1 MANQKTVLITG
12 ASGFIGSHLSK
23 ALLEQGFQV
32 RVLVRPKSGKSSPLI
47 DPNLIR
53 VAGDLK
59 SKDVARASEGCSVVY
74 HLAGATRAN
83 SEAEFMWG
91 NAEGTRAA
99 AVGARDA
106 GAKLVYISS
115 LAAAGPGTI
124 ERPRKESDLPE
135 PITPYGRSKLEGE
148 YRVLETSNLEWCILR
163 PPGVYGPND
172 KDFLFAHQAAKFGF
186 FPVLGDPNRAYTLV
200 QVHDLIEATIVCG
213 ENKNSSGKT
222 YFAGSPTPV
231 SWDGIL
237 EVLARVYKKP
247 YRPLPLPNV
256 ALEMAA
262 QLGEAGRAFGRVGL
276 INRSRQKD
284 LTAIGWVCDVSA
296 IERDLGIVAKTTLET
311 GFLETANWY
320 KSAGWL

>member
-1 MANQKTVLITG
+1 MANEKTVLITG

-23 ALLEQGFQV
+23 ALIEQGFKV
-32 RVLVRPKSGKSSPLI
+32 RTLVRPKSGKPPASSN
-47 DPNLIR
+47 PNLIR
-53 VAGDLK
+53 ISGDLK
-59 SKDVARASEGCSVVY
+59 SADIARASEGCSVVY

-124 ERPRKESDLPE
+124 EHPRKETDPPE

-148 YRVLETSNLEWCILR
+148 YRVLETQNLEFCILR

-200 QVHDLIEATIVCG
+200 QVGDLVEAIIACG
-213 ENKNSSGKT
+213 ENPNSSGKT
-222 YFAGSPTPV
+222 YFAGHPTPI
-231 SWDGIL
+231 SWDGLL

-296 IERDLGIVAKTTLET
+296 IQNDLGVTAKTSLET

>member
-32 RVLVRPKSGKSSPLI
+32 RVLVRPKSGKSSPSS

-124 ERPRKESDLPE
+124 ERPRKESDPPE

-200 QVHDLIEATIVCG
+200 QVHDLIEATIACG
-213 ENKNSSGKT
+213 ENMNSSGKT

>member
-1 MANQKTVLITG
+1 MATQKTVLITG

-23 ALLEQGFQV
+23 ALIEQGFQV
-32 RVLVRPKSGKSSPLI
+32 RALVRPKSGKPSPSS
-47 DPNLIR
+47 DPNIIR

-59 SKDVARASEGCSVVY
+59 SADVARASEGCSVVY

-83 SEAEFMWG
+83 SEAEFMWA

-99 AVGARDA
+99 AMGAKDA
-106 GAKLVYISS
+106 GAKLVYVSS

-124 ERPRKESDLPE
+124 EHPRKEADMPE

-200 QVHDLIEATIVCG
+200 QVHDLVEATIACG
-213 ENKNSSGKT
+213 ENPNSSGKT
-222 YFAGSPTPV
+222 YFSGNPTPV

-237 EVLARVYKKP
+237 ETLARVYKKP
-247 YRPLPLPNV
+247 YRALPLPNV

-284 LTAIGWVCDVSA
+284 LTAVGWVCNVSA
-296 IERDLGIVAKTTLET
+296 IEHDLGIVAKTTLET
-311 GFLETANWY
+311 GFLETATWY
-320 KSAGWL
+320 KNAGWL

>member
-1 MANQKTVLITG
+1 MATQKKVLITG

-23 ALLEQGFQV
+23 ALLEQGFEV
-32 RVLVRPKSGKSSPLI
+32 RVLVRPKSGKASSSS
-47 DPNLIR
+47 DSNLVR
-53 VAGDLK
+53 MAGDLK
-59 SKDVARASEGCSVVY
+59 SKDVAHAAEGCSIVY

-99 AVGARDA
+99 AVGAKDA

-124 ERPRKESDLPE
+124 DRPRKESDPLE

-148 YRVLETSNLEWCILR
+148 YRVLETKDLEWCILR

-200 QVHDLIEATIVCG
+200 QVHDLVDAIIACG
-213 ENKNSSGKT
+213 ENPTSSGKT

-231 SWDGIL
+231 TWDGIL

>member
-1 MANQKTVLITG
+1 MATQKKVLITG

-23 ALLEQGFQV
+23 ALLEQGFEV
-32 RVLVRPKSGKSSPLI
+32 RVLVRPRSGKSSLSS

-59 SKDVARASEGCSVVY
+59 AADVARASEGCSVVY

-83 SEAEFMWG
+83 SEAEFMWA

-99 AVGARDA
+99 AVGAKDA

-124 ERPRKESDLPE
+124 DHPRKESDPPE

-148 YRVLETSNLEWCILR
+148 YRVLETKDLEWCILR

-200 QVHDLIEATIVCG
+200 QVHDLVEAIIACG

-231 SWDGIL
+231 TWDGIL

-284 LTAIGWVCDVSA
+284 LTAIGWVCGVSA
-296 IERDLGIVAKTTLET
+296 IEQDLGIIAKTTLET

>member
-23 ALLEQGFQV
+23 ALLEQDFQV
-32 RVLVRPKSGKSSPLI
+32 RVLVRPKSGKFSPSS

-53 VAGDLK
+53 VFGDLK
-59 SKDVARASEGCSVVY
+59 SADVARASEGCSVVY

-83 SEAEFMWG
+83 SEAEFNWG

-99 AVGARDA
+99 AVGAKDA

-124 ERPRKESDLPE
+124 ERPRKESDPPE

-148 YRVLETSNLEWCILR
+148 YRVLETKDLEWCILR

-200 QVHDLIEATIVCG
+200 QVYDLVEAIIACG
-213 ENKNSSGKT
+213 ENQNSSGKT

-237 EVLARVYKKP
+237 ETLARVYKKP
-247 YRPLPLPNV
+247 YRPLSLPNV

-296 IERDLGIVAKTTLET
+296 IERDLGVVAKTTLET

>member
-1 MANQKTVLITG
+1 MADQKTVLITG

-23 ALLEQGFQV
+23 TLLTQGYSV
-32 RVLVRPKSGKSSPLI
+32 RTLVRPKSGKIPAASNS
-47 DPNLIR
+47 NLTH
-53 VAGDLK
+53 VPGDLK
-59 SKDVARASEGCSVVY
+59 PTDVTRAAEGCSVVY

-83 SEAEFMWG
+83 SEAEFMWA

-99 AVGARDA
+99 AVGAKNA
-106 GAKLVYISS
+106 GAKLVYVSS

-124 ERPRKESDLPE
+124 ERPRKETDTPE

-148 YRVLETSNLEWCILR
+148 YRVLETENLEFCILR
-163 PPGVYGPND
+163 PPGVYGAND

-200 QVHDLIEATIVCG
+200 EVHDLVEAIIACG

-222 YFAGSPTPV
+222 YFSGHPTPI
-231 SWDGIL
+231 SWDTIL

-247 YRPLPLPNV
+247 YRPLPLPSV

-284 LTAIGWVCDVSA
+284 LTAVGWVCDVNA
-296 IERDLGIVAKTTLET
+296 IQTDLGITAKTSLET

>member
-1 MANQKTVLITG
+1 MAEKTVLITG

-23 ALLEQGFQV
+23 ALTEQGVQV
-32 RVLVRPKSGKSSPLI
+32 RTLVRPKSGKPQTSSL
-47 DPNLIR
+47 PNLTR
-53 VAGDLK
+53 VSGDLK
-59 SKDVARASEGCSVVY
+59 SGDLARAAEGCSVVY

-83 SEAEFMWG
+83 SEAEFMWA

-106 GAKLVYISS
+106 GAKLVYVSS
-115 LAAAGPGTI
+115 LAAAGPGTV
-124 ERPRKESDLPE
+124 ERPRQETDDPE

-148 YRVLETSNLEWCILR
+148 HRVLETPNLEFCILR

-200 QVHDLIEATIVCG
+200 HVTDLIAATIACG
-213 ENKNSSGKT
+213 DNPTSNGKT
-222 YFAGSPTPV
+222 YFVGHPTPV

-237 EVLARVYKKP
+237 ETLARVYKKP

-284 LTAIGWVCDVSA
+284 LSAVGWVCNVNAIQHDLGVSA
-296 IERDLGIVAKTTLET
+296 KIPLEA